1 MLKTAQLKTNIILF
15 PDRSNT
21 TTNTLTP
28 TNSQPKEQSSK
39 ASTQDKDDDSL
50 LIFEML
56 LALKEQLDNI
66 QNELNRLSIG

>member
-1 MLKTAQLKTNIILF
+1 MLKTAQPKTNVIPF
-15 PDRSNT
+15 HNRSNT
-21 TTNTLTP
+21 THNTLAT